1 MKIFYPPKQIEL
13 RPNRLSIFL
22 AGTIDNGQSK
32 DWQADIIEML
42 TILGV
47 EADIYNPRRPDWD
60 ETVEQSFENPTFY
73 QQVNWELDALEKA
86 DVIIV
91 NILEDSKSPITLMEI
106 GLHINSKKLLVC
118 CPDKFY
124 RSGNIQVVCDR
135 YHIPLFNNIQELVET
150 LLILIKEHDKG

>member
-1 MKIFYPPKQIEL
+1 MKVFYPPNQIEL
-13 RPNRLSIFL
+13 RPLKVSIFL

-32 DWQADIIEML
+32 DWQSDIIDML
-42 TILGV
+42 IELNV
-47 EADIYNPRRPDWD
+47 DADIYNPRRPDWD
-60 ETVEQSFENPTFY
+60 ETIKQSFENPSFY

-106 GLHINSKKLLVC
+106 GLHINTKKLLVC

-124 RSGNIQVVCDR
+124 RSGNVQVVCDR
-135 YHIPLFNNIQELVET
+135 YHIPLFDNIPELVET
-150 LLILIKEHDKG
+150 LLILLQNK